1 MISSIIEG
9 IAETIIQ
16 VILEIVMFYTGE
28 IVLFIITLGFKK
40 PRWDFYDGK
49 EPSIWVLLTEFSVL
63 VGLAFWL
70 TAIGLIARWLF
81 NN

>member
-1 MISSIIEG
+1 MSSIIEG
-9 IAETIIQ
+9 IAEIVLE
-16 VILEIVMFYTGE
+16 VILEFVMFYTGE

-49 EPSIWVLLTEFSVL
+49 EPTIWVLLTEFSVL
-63 VGLAFWL
+63 VGLAFWI
-70 TAIGLIARWLF
+70 TTIGLIARWLL